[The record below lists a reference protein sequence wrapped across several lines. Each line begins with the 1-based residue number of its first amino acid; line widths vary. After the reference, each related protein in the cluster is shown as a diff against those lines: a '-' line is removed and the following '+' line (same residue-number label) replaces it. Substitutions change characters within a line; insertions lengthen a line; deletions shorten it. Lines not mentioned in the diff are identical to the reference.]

1 MDIVSTLRQVA
12 SSLFVRR
19 KKWIVL
25 TTLGALTLLLPVA
38 YLISREPP
46 RYQTTATIFLESKAV
61 TPLFEEFSPF
71 RPLSVQLAI
80 LQSRALAQSVIEALP
95 RASVQDL
102 IANPYGRDFR
112 VDIQNWFRR
121 FRGEAPVVESPEVLA
136 LEELR
141 AARVAFFPMGASGIV
156 QLRAEASNA
165 RVALDIANTYI
176 EVMHARTRS
185 FNVDDAKTTREYL
198 AQQGAQVGEALQTSE
213 KSFQEFTMAK
223 GGIKLPDRVGDIA
236 ARLNQLETT
245 LAEVQANRSMSQTRL
260 TGLRAKLDA
269 MPAPA
274 KSATPTAPPVQTQRL
289 RARLAAFEAQL
300 ADARLRFTDE
310 HPRTRLLRQQIADVQ
325 RELGDA
331 VKDSTSTDLAGSSV
345 PSEDR
350 EAFAEMVAALDT
362 SVTSLGGQEAALRE
376 QIAGLRKNLTGLSKD
391 ELEYRRLSS
400 EVDMNRRIA
409 SLIQEKLGASRV
421 RASGEM
427 NVVKVIDPAST
438 PVPAF
443 NQRRLKFLGI
453 AFALSLVLGV
463 AAPGL
468 AEYVNRPLQTEQA
481 IRQSTG
487 LPILAIVP
495 QVESRRPVFT
505 SGERQPLEPSQQDY
519 VLFVDAFRRLRVE
532 LQMLAEE
539 MPLRRILVASAL
551 PKEGK
556 STVTY
561 NLALAFGEIGQR
573 VIIADADFH
582 RPTLHRTAK
591 AKNEKGF
598 TDLLAGT
605 SALPEATAMV
615 SDQVR
620 LAPRG
625 TALSIAARVGLGTKR
640 LTEVLV
646 GMEAEAE
653 YVLIDSSPI
662 LLVPDNLY
670 MASAADGII
679 LVVDSGS
686 TRPRDLLRTKEVLER
701 TGTPIVGVVLNRA
714 PLKRTHYYYKQYVTY
729 YTNNERSS

>member
-141 AARVAFFPMGASGIV
+141 TARVAFFPMGGSGIV

-269 MPAPA
+269 
-274 KSATPTAPPVQTQRL
+274 
-289 RARLAAFEAQL
+289 
-300 ADARLRFTDE
+300 
-310 HPRTRLLRQQIADVQ
+310 
-325 RELGDA
+325 
-331 VKDSTSTDLAGSSV
+331 
-345 PSEDR
+345 
-350 EAFAEMVAALDT
+350 
-362 SVTSLGGQEAALRE
+362 
-376 QIAGLRKNLTGLSKD
+376 
-391 ELEYRRLSS
+391 
-400 EVDMNRRIA
+400 
-409 SLIQEKLGASRV
+409 
-421 RASGEM
+421 
-427 NVVKVIDPAST
+427 
-438 PVPAF
+438 
-443 NQRRLKFLGI
+443 
-453 AFALSLVLGV
+453 
-463 AAPGL
+463 
-468 AEYVNRPLQTEQA
+468 
-481 IRQSTG
+481 
-487 LPILAIVP
+487 
-495 QVESRRPVFT
+495 
-505 SGERQPLEPSQQDY
+505 
-519 VLFVDAFRRLRVE
+519 
-532 LQMLAEE
+532 
-539 MPLRRILVASAL
+539 
-551 PKEGK
+551 
-556 STVTY
+556 
-561 NLALAFGEIGQR
+561 
-573 VIIADADFH
+573 
-582 RPTLHRTAK
+582 
-591 AKNEKGF
+591 
-598 TDLLAGT
+598 
-605 SALPEATAMV
+605 
-615 SDQVR
+615 
-620 LAPRG
+620 
-625 TALSIAARVGLGTKR
+625 
-640 LTEVLV
+640 
-646 GMEAEAE
+646 
-653 YVLIDSSPI
+653 
-662 LLVPDNLY
+662 
-670 MASAADGII
+670 
-679 LVVDSGS
+679 
-686 TRPRDLLRTKEVLER
+686 
-701 TGTPIVGVVLNRA
+701 
-714 PLKRTHYYYKQYVTY
+714 
-729 YTNNERSS
+729 

>member
-1 MDIVSTLRQVA
+1 MDIVSTLKQVA
-12 SSLFVRR
+12 ESLFVRR
-19 KKWIVL
+19 KKWILL
-25 TTLGALTLLLPVA
+25 TVIGALAVFLPVA

-46 RYQTTATIFLESKAV
+46 RFQTTATIFLESQAG
-61 TPLFEEFSPF
+61 TPLFAEFSPY

-102 IANPYGRDFR
+102 IANPYGHDYR

-121 FRGEAPVVESPEVLA
+121 LRGETPVVDSPEVRA

-141 AARVAFFPMGASGIV
+141 AARVAFFPQGPSGIV
-156 QLRAEASNA
+156 WIRAEASNA

-176 EVMHARTRS
+176 EVLLARTRS
-185 FNVDDAKTTREYL
+185 FNVDDAKSTREYL
-198 AQQGAQVGEALQTSE
+198 SQQGAQVGEALQTSE

-223 GGIKLPDRVGDIA
+223 GGIKVPDRVSDVA

-245 LAEVQANRSMSQTRL
+245 LAEVQANRSMSQARL
-260 TGLRAKLDA
+260 TGLRTKLDA

-274 KSATPTAPPVQTQRL
+274 KKENTAPAPQTQRL
-289 RARLAAFEAQL
+289 RARLAAFEGQL
-300 ADARLRFTDE
+300 AEAKIRFTDD
-310 HPRTRLLRQQIADVQ
+310 HPRVRLLRLQIAEVQ

-331 VKDSTSTDLAGSSV
+331 VKDSTSADLASSSV

-362 SVTSLGGQEAALRE
+362 SVASLSGQEAALRE

-400 EVDMNRRIA
+400 EVDMNRRLA
-409 SLIQEKLGASRV
+409 SVIQEKLGASRI
-421 RASGEM
+421 RATGEM

-438 PVPAF
+438 PWPAV
-443 NQRRLKFLGI
+443 NQKRLKFLGI
-453 AFALSLVLGV
+453 AFAFALALGV
-463 AAPGL
+463 AGPGL
-468 AEYVNRPLQTEQA
+468 VEYVNRPLQSEQA

-487 LPILAIVP
+487 LPILAIIP
-495 QVESRRPVFT
+495 QVESRRPVFN
-505 SGERQPLEPSQQDY
+505 SAERQPQDPHQQDY
-519 VLFVDAFRRLRVE
+519 VLFIDAFRRLRVE
-532 LQMLAEE
+532 LQMLSEE
-539 MPLRRILVASAL
+539 MPLRRILVASSL
-551 PKEGK
+551 PSEGK

-591 AKNEKGF
+591 ARNEKGL

-605 SALPEATAMV
+605 SGLPEAMTTV
-615 SDQVR
+615 SEQVR

-625 TALSIAARVGLGTKR
+625 TALSIPARVGLGTKR

-646 GMEAEAE
+646 SMEAESE

-670 MASAADGII
+670 MASAADGIL
-679 LVVDSGS
+679 LVVDSSS

-714 PLKRTHYYYKQYVTY
+714 PLKRTHYYYKQYMTY
-729 YTNNERSS
+729 YKA

>member
-1 MDIVSTLRQVA
+1 MDIVSTLKQVA
-12 SSLFVRR
+12 ESLFVRR
-19 KKWIVL
+19 KKWILL
-25 TTLGALTLLLPVA
+25 TVIGALAVFLPVA

-46 RYQTTATIFLESKAV
+46 RFQTTATIFLESQAG
-61 TPLFEEFSPF
+61 TPLFAEFSPY

-102 IANPYGRDFR
+102 IANPYGHDYR

-121 FRGEAPVVESPEVLA
+121 LRGETPVVDSPEVRA

-141 AARVAFFPMGASGIV
+141 AARVAFFPQGPSGIV
-156 QLRAEASNA
+156 WIRAEASNA

-176 EVMHARTRS
+176 EVLLARTRS
-185 FNVDDAKTTREYL
+185 FNVDDAKSTREYL
-198 AQQGAQVGEALQTSE
+198 SQQGAQVGEALQTSE

-223 GGIKLPDRVGDIA
+223 GGIKVPDRVSDVA

-245 LAEVQANRSMSQTRL
+245 LAEVQANRSMSQARL
-260 TGLRAKLDA
+260 TGLRTKLDA

-274 KSATPTAPPVQTQRL
+274 KKENTAPAPQTQRL
-289 RARLAAFEAQL
+289 RARLAAFEGQL
-300 ADARLRFTDE
+300 AEAKIRFTDD
-310 HPRTRLLRQQIADVQ
+310 HPRVRLLRLQIAEVQ

-331 VKDSTSTDLAGSSV
+331 VKDSTSADLASSSV

-362 SVTSLGGQEAALRE
+362 SVASLSGQEAALRE

-400 EVDMNRRIA
+400 EVDMNRRLA
-409 SLIQEKLGASRV
+409 SVIQEKLGASRI
-421 RASGEM
+421 RATGEM
-427 NVVKVIDPAST
+427 NVVKVIDPASA
-438 PVPAF
+438 PVPAV
-443 NQRRLKFLGI
+443 NQKRLKFLGI
-453 AFALSLVLGV
+453 AFAFALALGV
-463 AAPGL
+463 AGPGL
-468 AEYVNRPLQTEQA
+468 VEYVNRPLQSEQA

-495 QVESRRPVFT
+495 QVESRRPVFN
-505 SGERQPLEPSQQDY
+505 SAERQPQDPHQQDY
-519 VLFVDAFRRLRVE
+519 VLFIDAFRRLRVE
-532 LQMLAEE
+532 LQMLSEE
-539 MPLRRILVASAL
+539 MPLRRILVASSL
-551 PKEGK
+551 PGEGK

-591 AKNEKGF
+591 ARNEKGL

-605 SALPEATAMV
+605 SGLPEAMTTV
-615 SDQVR
+615 SEQVR

-625 TALSIAARVGLGTKR
+625 TALSIPARVGLGTKR

-646 GMEAEAE
+646 SMEAESE

-670 MASAADGII
+670 MASAADGIL
-679 LVVDSGS
+679 LVVDSSS

-714 PLKRTHYYYKQYVTY
+714 PLKRTHYYYKQYMTY
-729 YTNNERSS
+729 YKA

>member
-1 MDIVSTLRQVA
+1 MDIVSTLKQVA
-12 SSLFVRR
+12 ESLFVRR
-19 KKWIVL
+19 KKWILL
-25 TTLGALTLLLPVA
+25 TVIGALAVLLPVA
-38 YLISREPP
+38 YLMSREPP
-46 RYQTTATIFLESKAV
+46 RYQTTAIIFLESQAG
-61 TPLFEEFSPF
+61 TPLFAEFSPF

-80 LQSRALAQSVIEALP
+80 LQSRALAQSVLEALP

-102 IANPYGRDFR
+102 IANPYGHDYR

-121 FRGEAPVVESPEVLA
+121 FRGEAPLVDSPEVKA

-141 AARVAFFPMGASGIV
+141 AARVGFFPQGPTGIV
-156 QLRAEASNA
+156 QIRAEASNA

-176 EVMHARTRS
+176 EVLLARTRS
-185 FNVDDAKTTREYL
+185 FNVDDAKSTREYL
-198 AQQGAQVGEALQTSE
+198 SQQGAQVTEALQTSE

-223 GGIKLPDRVGDIA
+223 GGIKVPDRVSDVA

-245 LAEVQANRSMSQTRL
+245 LAEVQANRSMSQNRL
-260 TGLRAKLDA
+260 AGLRAKLDA
-269 MPAPA
+269 MPAPV
-274 KSATPTAPPVQTQRL
+274 KRENTAPAPQTQRL
-289 RARLAAFEAQL
+289 RARLAAFEGQL
-300 ADARLRFTDE
+300 AEAKMRFTDD
-310 HPRTRLLRQQIADVQ
+310 HPRVRLLRMQIADVQ

-331 VKDSTSTDLAGSSV
+331 VKDTTSADLASSSV

-362 SVTSLGGQEAALRE
+362 SVASLSGQEAALRE

-400 EVDMNRRIA
+400 EVDMNRRLA
-409 SLIQEKLGASRV
+409 SIIQEKLGASRI

-438 PVPAF
+438 PVPAV
-443 NQRRLKFLGI
+443 NQKRLKFLGI
-453 AFALSLVLGV
+453 AFAFAVALGV
-463 AAPGL
+463 AGPGL
-468 AEYVNRPLQTEQA
+468 VEYVNRPLQSEQA

-495 QVESRRPVFT
+495 QVESRRPVFN
-505 SGERQPLEPSQQDY
+505 SAERQPQDPHQQDY

-532 LQMLAEE
+532 LQMLGEE

-551 PKEGK
+551 PGEGK
-556 STVTY
+556 STITY

-591 AKNEKGF
+591 ARNEKGL

-605 SALPEATAMV
+605 SALPEAMTTV
-615 SDQVR
+615 SEQVR

-625 TALSIAARVGLGTKR
+625 TALSVPARVGLGTKR

-646 GMEAEAE
+646 SMEAESE

-670 MASAADGII
+670 MASAADAIL

-714 PLKRTHYYYKQYVTY
+714 PLKRTHYYYKQYMTY
-729 YTNNERSS
+729 YKA

>member
-1 MDIVSTLRQVA
+1 MDIVSTLKQVA
-12 SSLFVRR
+12 ESLFVRR

-25 TTLGALTLLLPVA
+25 TVVGALTMLLPVA

-46 RYQTTATIFLESKAV
+46 RFQTTATIFLESQAG
-61 TPLFEEFSPF
+61 TPLFAEFSPY

-102 IANPYGRDFR
+102 IANPYGHDYR

-121 FRGEAPVVESPEVLA
+121 FRGETPVVDSPEVRA

-141 AARVAFFPMGASGIV
+141 AARVAFFPQGPSGIV
-156 QLRAEASNA
+156 QIRAEASNA

-176 EVMHARTRS
+176 EVLLARTRS
-185 FNVDDAKTTREYL
+185 FNVDDAKSTREYL
-198 AQQGAQVGEALQTSE
+198 SQQGAQVGEALQTSE

-223 GGIKLPDRVGDIA
+223 GGIKVPDRVSDVAG
-236 ARLNQLETT
+236 RLTQLETT
-245 LAEVQANRSMSQTRL
+245 LAEVQANRSMSQARL
-260 TGLRAKLDA
+260 TGLRTKLDA

-274 KSATPTAPPVQTQRL
+274 KKENTAPAPQTQRL
-289 RARLAAFEAQL
+289 RARLAAFEGQL
-300 ADARLRFTDE
+300 AEAKIRFTDD
-310 HPRTRLLRQQIADVQ
+310 HPRVRLLRMQIADVQ

-331 VKDSTSTDLAGSSV
+331 VKDSTVSDLASSTV
-345 PSEDR
+345 PTEDR

-362 SVTSLGGQEAALRE
+362 SVASLSGQEAALRE

-400 EVDMNRRIA
+400 EVDMNRRLA
-409 SLIQEKLGASRV
+409 SVIQEKLGASRI

-438 PVPAF
+438 PVPAV
-443 NQRRLKFLGI
+443 NQKRLKFLGI
-453 AFALSLVLGV
+453 AFAFALALGV
-463 AAPGL
+463 AGPGL
-468 AEYVNRPLQTEQA
+468 VEYVNRPLQSEQA

-495 QVESRRPVFT
+495 QVESRRPVFN
-505 SGERQPLEPSQQDY
+505 SAERQPQDPHQQDY
-519 VLFVDAFRRLRVE
+519 VLFIDAFRRLRVE
-532 LQMLAEE
+532 LQMLSEE
-539 MPLRRILVASAL
+539 MPLRRILVASSL
-551 PKEGK
+551 PGEGK

-591 AKNEKGF
+591 ARNEKGL

-605 SALPEATAMV
+605 SGLPEAMTTV
-615 SDQVR
+615 SEQVR

-625 TALSIAARVGLGTKR
+625 TALSIPARVGLGTKR

-646 GMEAEAE
+646 SMEAESE

-670 MASAADGII
+670 MASAADGIL
-679 LVVDSGS
+679 LVVDSSS

-714 PLKRTHYYYKQYVTY
+714 PLKRTHYYYKQYMTY
-729 YTNNERSS
+729 YKA

>member
-1 MDIVSTLRQVA
+1 MDIVSTLKQVA
-12 SSLFVRR
+12 ESLFVRR
-19 KKWIVL
+19 KKWILL
-25 TTLGALTLLLPVA
+25 TVIGALAVFLPVA

-46 RYQTTATIFLESKAV
+46 RFQTTATIFLESQAG
-61 TPLFEEFSPF
+61 TPLFAEFSPY

-102 IANPYGRDFR
+102 IANPYGHDYR

-121 FRGEAPVVESPEVLA
+121 LRGETPVVDSPEVRA

-141 AARVAFFPMGASGIV
+141 AARVAFFPQGPSGIV
-156 QLRAEASNA
+156 WIRAEASNA

-176 EVMHARTRS
+176 EVLLARTRS
-185 FNVDDAKTTREYL
+185 FNVDDAKSTREYL
-198 AQQGAQVGEALQTSE
+198 SQQGAQVGEALQTSE

-223 GGIKLPDRVGDIA
+223 GGIKVPDRVSDVA

-245 LAEVQANRSMSQTRL
+245 LAEVQANRSMSQARL
-260 TGLRAKLDA
+260 TGLRTKLDA

-274 KSATPTAPPVQTQRL
+274 KKENTAPAPQTQRL
-289 RARLAAFEAQL
+289 RARLAAFEGQL
-300 ADARLRFTDE
+300 AEAKIRFTDD
-310 HPRTRLLRQQIADVQ
+310 HPRVRLLRMQIAEVQ

-331 VKDSTSTDLAGSSV
+331 VKDSTVSDLASSTV

-362 SVTSLGGQEAALRE
+362 SVASLSGQEAALRE

-400 EVDMNRRIA
+400 EVDMNRRLA
-409 SLIQEKLGASRV
+409 SVIQEKLGASRI
-421 RASGEM
+421 RATGEM
-427 NVVKVIDPAST
+427 NVVKVIDPASA
-438 PVPAF
+438 PVPAV
-443 NQRRLKFLGI
+443 NQKRLKFLGI
-453 AFALSLVLGV
+453 AFAFALALGV
-463 AAPGL
+463 AGPGL
-468 AEYVNRPLQTEQA
+468 VEYVNRPLQSEQA

-495 QVESRRPVFT
+495 QVESRRPVFN
-505 SGERQPLEPSQQDY
+505 SAERQPQDPHQQDY
-519 VLFVDAFRRLRVE
+519 VLFIDAFRRLRVE
-532 LQMLAEE
+532 LQMLSEE
-539 MPLRRILVASAL
+539 MPLRRILVASSL
-551 PKEGK
+551 PGEGK

-591 AKNEKGF
+591 ARNEKGL

-605 SALPEATAMV
+605 SGLPEAMTTV
-615 SDQVR
+615 SEQVR

-625 TALSIAARVGLGTKR
+625 TALSIPARVGLGTKR

-646 GMEAEAE
+646 SMEAESE

-670 MASAADGII
+670 MASAADGIL
-679 LVVDSGS
+679 LVVDSSS

-714 PLKRTHYYYKQYVTY
+714 PLKRTHYYYKQYMTY
-729 YTNNERSS
+729 YKA

>member
-1 MDIVSTLRQVA
+1 MDIVSTLKQVA
-12 SSLFVRR
+12 ESLFVRR
-19 KKWIVL
+19 KKWILL
-25 TTLGALTLLLPVA
+25 TVIGALAVFLPVA

-46 RYQTTATIFLESKAV
+46 RFQTTATIFLESQAG
-61 TPLFEEFSPF
+61 TPLFAEFSPY

-102 IANPYGRDFR
+102 IANPYGHDYR

-121 FRGEAPVVESPEVLA
+121 LRGETPVVDSPEVRA

-141 AARVAFFPMGASGIV
+141 AARVAFFPQGPSGIV
-156 QLRAEASNA
+156 QIRAEASNA

-176 EVMHARTRS
+176 EVLLARTRS
-185 FNVDDAKTTREYL
+185 FNVDDAKSTREYL
-198 AQQGAQVGEALQTSE
+198 SQQGAQVGEALQTSE

-223 GGIKLPDRVGDIA
+223 GGIKVPDRVSDVA

-245 LAEVQANRSMSQTRL
+245 LAEVQANRSMSQARL
-260 TGLRAKLDA
+260 TGLRTKLDA

-274 KSATPTAPPVQTQRL
+274 KKENTAPAPQTQRL
-289 RARLAAFEAQL
+289 RARLAAFEGQL
-300 ADARLRFTDE
+300 AEAKMRFTDD
-310 HPRTRLLRQQIADVQ
+310 HPRVRLLRLQIADVQ

-331 VKDSTSTDLAGSSV
+331 VKDSTSADLASSAV

-362 SVTSLGGQEAALRE
+362 SVASLSGQEAALRE

-400 EVDMNRRIA
+400 EVDMNRRLA
-409 SLIQEKLGASRV
+409 SVIQEKLGASRI
-421 RASGEM
+421 RATGEM

-438 PVPAF
+438 PWPAV
-443 NQRRLKFLGI
+443 NQKRLKFLGI
-453 AFALSLVLGV
+453 AFAFALALGV
-463 AAPGL
+463 AGPGL
-468 AEYVNRPLQTEQA
+468 VEYVNRPLQSEQA

-495 QVESRRPVFT
+495 QVESRRPVFN
-505 SGERQPLEPSQQDY
+505 SAERQPQDPHQQDY
-519 VLFVDAFRRLRVE
+519 VLFIDAFRRLRVE
-532 LQMLAEE
+532 LQMLSEE
-539 MPLRRILVASAL
+539 MPLRRILVASSL
-551 PKEGK
+551 PGEGK

-591 AKNEKGF
+591 ARNEKGL

-605 SALPEATAMV
+605 SGLPEAMTTV
-615 SDQVR
+615 SEQVR

-625 TALSIAARVGLGTKR
+625 TALSIPARVGLGTKR

-646 GMEAEAE
+646 SMEAESE

-670 MASAADGII
+670 MASAADGIL
-679 LVVDSGS
+679 LVVDSSS

-714 PLKRTHYYYKQYVTY
+714 PLKRTHYYYKQYMTY
-729 YTNNERSS
+729 YKA

>member
-1 MDIVSTLRQVA
+1 MDIVSTLKQVA
-12 SSLFVRR
+12 LSLFVRR
-19 KKWIVL
+19 KKWIALAVA
-25 TTLGALTLLLPVA
+25 GALVLFLPLA
-38 YLISREPP
+38 YLLSREPP
-46 RYQTTATIFLESKAV
+46 RYQTTATIFLESKAGS
-61 TPLFEEFSPF
+61 PLFEEFSPF

-80 LQSRALAQSVIEALP
+80 LQSRALGQSVIEALP

-102 IANPYGRDFR
+102 IANPYGHDYQ

-121 FRGEAPVVESPEVLA
+121 LRGEAPVVDSPEVRA

-141 AARVAFFPMGASGIV
+141 AARVAFFPQGASGIV
-156 QLRAEASNA
+156 LIRAEASNP
-165 RVALDIANTYI
+165 RVALDIVNTYV
-176 EVMHARTRS
+176 EVLLARTRS
-185 FNVDDAKTTREYL
+185 FNVDDAKSTRDYL
-198 AQQGAQVGEALQTSE
+198 QQQGAQVTDALQSSE
-213 KSFQEFTMAK
+213 KNFQEFTMAK
-223 GGIKLPDRVGDIA
+223 GGIKVPDRVGDIA

-245 LAEVQANRSMSQTRL
+245 LAEVQANRGMSQNRL
-260 TGLRAKLDA
+260 TALRAKLDA
-269 MPAPA
+269 MPAPV
-274 KSATPTAPPVQTQRL
+274 KKETAAPAPQTQRL
-289 RARLAAFEAQL
+289 RARLAGFEAQ
-300 ADARLRFTDE
+300 
-310 HPRTRLLRQQIADVQ
+310 IAEVQ

-331 VKDSTSTDLAGSSV
+331 VKDSTSADLASSSV

-362 SVTSLGGQEAALRE
+362 SVASLNGQEAGLKE
-376 QIAGLRKNLTGLSKD
+376 QIAGLRKNLSGLSKD

-400 EVDMNRRIA
+400 EVDMNRRLA
-409 SLIQEKLGASRV
+409 SIIQEKLGASRI
-421 RASGEM
+421 RSSGEM

-438 PVPAF
+438 PVPAI
-443 NQRRLKFLGI
+443 NQKRLKFFGI
-453 AFALSLVLGV
+453 ALALAMVLGV
-463 AAPGL
+463 AGPGIV
-468 AEYVNRPLQTEQA
+468 EYVNRPLQTEQA
-481 IRQSTG
+481 IRMSTG

-495 QVESRRPVFT
+495 QVESRRPVFN
-505 SGERQPLEPSQQDY
+505 SGERQPQDQQQQDY
-519 VLFVDAFRRLRVE
+519 VLFIDAFRRLRVE
-532 LQMLAEE
+532 LQMLSED

-551 PKEGK
+551 PGEGK

-591 AKNEKGF
+591 ARNEKGF

-605 SALPEATAMV
+605 SALPEAMTAV
-615 SDQVR
+615 SEQVR

-625 TALSIAARVGLGTKR
+625 TALNIPARVGLGTKR

-670 MASAADGII
+670 MASAADAIL

-701 TGTPIVGVVLNRA
+701 TGTPIVGVVINRA
-714 PLKRTHYYYKQYVTY
+714 PLKRTHYYYKQYMTY
-729 YTNNERSS
+729 YKA

>member
-1 MDIVSTLRQVA
+1 MDIVSILKQVA
-12 SSLFVRR
+12 LSLLVRR

-25 TTLGALTLLLPVA
+25 TVAGALVLFLPVA

-46 RYQTTATIFLESKAV
+46 RYQTVATIFLESKAGS
-61 TPLFEEFSPF
+61 PLFEEFSPY
-71 RPLSVQLAI
+71 RPLAVQLAI
-80 LQSRALAQSVIEALP
+80 LQSRGLAQSVMEALP

-102 IANPYGRDFR
+102 ITNPYGHDYQ

-121 FRGEAPVVESPEVLA
+121 LRGEAPVVDSPEVRA

-141 AARVAFFPMGASGIV
+141 VSRVTFFPQGASGIV
-156 QLRAEASNA
+156 QIRAEASNP

-176 EVMHARTRS
+176 EVLLARTRS
-185 FNVDDAKTTREYL
+185 FNVDDAKSTRDYIQ
-198 AQQGAQVGEALQTSE
+198 QQGAQVTEALQSSE
-213 KSFQEFTMAK
+213 KNFQEFTMAK

-245 LAEVQANRSMSQTRL
+245 LAEVQANRAMSQTRL
-260 TGLRAKLDA
+260 TGLRTKLDA
-269 MPAPA
+269 MPAPVT
-274 KSATPTAPPVQTQRL
+274 KETPGAPAPQTQRL

-300 ADARLRFTDE
+300 AEAKIRYTDD
-310 HPRTRLLRQQIADVQ
+310 HPRVRLLRQQIAEVQ
-325 RELGDA
+325 RDLGDA
-331 VKDSTSTDLAGSSV
+331 VKDSTSADLASSSV

-362 SVTSLGGQEAALRE
+362 SVTSLSGQEAALKE
-376 QIAGLRKNLTGLSKD
+376 QIAGLRKNLSGLSKD

-400 EVDMNRRIA
+400 EVDMNRRLA
-409 SLIQEKLGASRV
+409 SILQEKLGASRI
-421 RASGEM
+421 RSSGEM

-438 PVPAF
+438 PVPAI
-443 NQRRLKFLGI
+443 NEKRLKLLGI
-453 AFALSLVLGV
+453 ALALAMVIGV
-463 AAPGL
+463 AGPGVV
-468 AEYVNRPLQTEQA
+468 EYVNRPLQTEQA

-487 LPILAIVP
+487 LSIIAIVP
-495 QVESRRPVFT
+495 QVESRRPVFN
-505 SGERQPLEPSQQDY
+505 GERQPQDPRQQDY
-519 VLFVDAFRRLRVE
+519 ALFVDAFRRLRVE
-532 LQMLAEE
+532 LQMLSED

-551 PKEGK
+551 PGEGK

-591 AKNEKGF
+591 ARNEKGF

-605 SALPEATAMV
+605 TALPEAMTAV
-615 SDQVR
+615 SEQVR

-625 TALSIAARVGLGTKR
+625 TALNVPARVGLGTKR

-670 MASAADGII
+670 MASAADAIL

-714 PLKRTHYYYKQYVTY
+714 PLKRTHYYYKQYMTY
-729 YTNNERSS
+729 YKA